1 MKTQLIIPKKIKIGF
16 NLRPDT
22 YSGKLGYVIY
32 HDGKIWRKE
41 QSWESWR
48 QKEATESDKEKCV
61 QDYTKNYYEPYH
73 KSNPTI
79 YPQALNYNEVPE
91 FYKRQFKFADGVEP
105 IECDNVPTEGFVL
118 NRNVGGVKES
128 YGYHDDVR
136 IEKVRVFD
144 PRGFEFEIDIPNVL
158 TILQECTS
166 VKGKGLEGTFVYA
179 WDGKELVLLPT
190 CSPDYQSC
198 LEFTKMQNNKV
209 SAKTLI
215 PGCSYKTKKQKDLIF
230 LGKLDW
236 IDYNYKTDSWEANK
250 KFIFVNEHP
259 DNYYGGDENDIV
271 PEDFETEE
279 EYQNE
284 LKNYR
289 ELRKKWKQQE
299 IEQGKDVEFV
309 SLQSVSSL
317 ALCNS
322 DTPVSNYAELMDRFN
337 STKHA
342 SKPVEFVEEEVICP
356 LNAEKNEY
364 VWWTLDF
371 KRKYF
376 IKSKKGVYNEISL
389 SLKVDYNNRN
399 EKPTEFSFYP
409 YYSYSLKNN
418 KIKKQYITNGYNW
431 ENKKYHQIK
440 DYDKLNFVNLN
451 VRLENNKIIKAE
463 EYN

>member
-1 MKTQLIIPKKIKIGF
+1 MENQIFIPTKLKVGYQ
-16 NLRPDT
+16 RRSDT
-22 YSGKLGYVIY
+22 YSKKLAYVTY
-32 HDGKIWRKE
+32 YDQKNKLRKE
-41 QSWESWR
+41 ASWKGWI
-48 QKEATESDKEKCV
+48 DEKQGV
-61 QDYTKNYYEPYH
+61 DEFQ
-73 KSNPTI
+73 
-79 YPQALNYNEVPE
+79 NE
-91 FYKRQFKFADGVEP
+91 
-105 IECDNVPTEGFVL
+105 PTEGFVL

-166 VKGKGLEGTFVYA
+166 VKGKGLEGTFVYGWA
-179 WDGKELVLLPT
+179 GANLILIPTTSQQYKESQNYTDL
-190 CSPDYQSC
+190 QS
-198 LEFTKMQNNKV
+198 NKV
-209 SAKTLI
+209 SAKSLI

-284 LKNYR
+284 LKKYR
-289 ELRKKWKQQE
+289 ELREKWKQQE
-299 IEQGKDVEFV
+299 IEQGKDVEFI

-342 SKPVEFVEEEVICP
+342 SKPVEFVEEEVVCP

-364 VWWTLDF
+364 GWWTLDF

-376 IKSKKGVYNEISL
+376 IKSKTGVYKQVHL
-389 SLKVDYNNRN
+389 SINNSYDIN
-399 EKPTEFSFYP
+399 KKPTEFSFYH
-409 YYSYSLKNN
+409 YREYSLKDNAIKTIYVSGGYDWE
-418 KIKKQYITNGYNW
+418 KI
-431 ENKKYHQIK
+431 KYHQIK
-440 DYDKLNFVNLN
+440 DYDKLGFINLN